1 MTLYHQSMLYLV
13 ECMITVGNIVLRSTS
28 FQIYKIKYCL
38 PPFHSL
44 QFLELYVSY
53 NNNNNNNNNN
63 NKAKCYLYPLLLYL
77 YLQFLA
83 TFFQ

>member
-1 MTLYHQSMLYLV
+1 MTLYQQSMLYLV

-38 PPFHSL
+38 PPFYSL

-53 NNNNNNNNNN
+53 NN
-63 NKAKCYLYPLLLYL
+63 AKCYLCPPLLYL